1 MITLEEFDAAI
12 MAEPEQDTVVED
24 EDTLQDVASQLD
36 ARMSE
41 LPDNQKEF
49 FLDHLVPETLG
60 MIGLILGEEAVD
72 FFMPMTDMKKKLSI
86 IDREEQSADI
96 EDESL
101 EASPEAEVTDTTT
114 EQPIEPATIDVPE
127 NNFGI

>member
-1 MITLEEFDAAI
+1 MITLEKFDAAI
-12 MAEPEQDTVVED
+12 MAEPKQDTVVED

-41 LPDNQKEF
+41 LPDHQKEF

-114 EQPIEPATIDVPE
+114 
-127 NNFGI
+127 

>member
-1 MITLEEFDAAI
+1 MITLEKFDAAI
-12 MAEPEQDTVVED
+12 MAEPKQDTVVED

-36 ARMSE
+36 ACMSE
-41 LPDNQKEF
+41 LPDHQKEF

-114 EQPIEPATIDVPE
+114 EQTIEPATIDVPE

>member
-12 MAEPEQDTVVED
+12 MAEPKQDTVVED
-24 EDTLQDVASQLD
+24 EDTLQTVASQLD

-96 EDESL
+96 DDVSA
-101 EASPEAEVTDTTT
+101 EASPEEEVTDTTT
-114 EQPIEPATIDVPE
+114 EQPVEPAEINVPD
-127 NNFGI
+127 NNFRI